1 MINYIAEVHGHQM
14 VSLNSPLR
22 DCRDTTKTMVKAFIP
37 NSSVQRS
44 IALLRRNIATYI

>member
-22 DCRDTTKTMVKAFIP
+22 DCCDTTKTVVKLFIL
-37 NSSVQRS
+37 NSSVERS
-44 IALLRRNIATYI
+44 IALLRRHIATYK